1 MNLIDSAHG
10 ETVFDRRFPFLVG
23 TISLLGLLLRVLW
36 LPSQPPSVDDFSVA
50 ITAINYVE
58 AGQLGPTMW
67 NHPGLRNLFVYWSM
81 QLFGSGV
88 VGVKGWCVLFG
99 TFSVPLLAV
108 VTRRLSGSAPA
119 ALIAALLWAVEPLAI
134 DFSRQG
140 INDIYLAF
148 FPLLA
153 IWFALRFDEGRTPW
167 WLVASGAAFG
177 LGLASK
183 WSVVFPMAATG
194 GLLLSSLF
202 RERPVAPRL
211 AGRLSFLACSLVVLP
226 LTVYL
231 LTFYPWFGRGYAL
244 AEWPILQKAMYR
256 ETKLHTGYHKT
267 IQGDHRAWE
276 WFVRPVTYKESFFVR
291 TGEQEPTLPPSVE
304 ENVVLLLAVANP
316 LVWLMVLPAAAWTAW
331 RGIRARDRMLCFM
344 AMLFVISYLPFAV
357 AQRPIWV
364 NTAVAVLPFAF
375 MALGYALWDILGRIR
390 SLRMALAV
398 YLAAVLIISAPLYL
412 LAIGKGLRIP
422 YLREQLIRTFQ
433 LQHPSGG

>member
-1 MNLIDSAHG
+1 MKLLDSGHN
-10 ETVFDRRFPFLVG
+10 ETLFGWHFPFLVG
-23 TISLLGLLLRVLW
+23 AISILGFFLRVLW

-50 ITAINYVE
+50 ITAINYME

-67 NHPGLRNLFVYWSM
+67 NHPALRNLLVYWSM

-99 TFSVPLLAV
+99 TLSIPLLAV
-108 VTRRLSGSAPA
+108 VTRRLAGSAAA
-119 ALIAALLWAVEPLAI
+119 ALIAALLWTIEPLAI

-153 IWFALRFDEGRTPW
+153 IWCALRYDEGKIPL
-167 WLVASGAAFG
+167 WLVSSGVAFG

-183 WSVVFPMAATG
+183 WSVVFPLAATG

-202 RERPVAPRL
+202 RARLVTPRL

-231 LTFYPWFGRGYAL
+231 LTFYPWFGRGYSL
-244 AEWPILQKAMYR
+244 AEWSILQKAMYR

-276 WFVRPVTYKESFFVR
+276 WFVRPVTYEETFFVR
-291 TGEQEPTLPPSVE
+291 TVEQEAVRPPSIE

-316 LVWLMVLPAAAWTAW
+316 LVWLMVLPAAVWTAW
-331 RGIRARDRMLCFM
+331 RSIRTRDRMLCYM
-344 AMLFVISYLPFAV
+344 AVLFVISYLPFAV
-357 AQRPIWV
+357 AHRPVWV

-375 MALGYALWDILGRIR
+375 MLLGYALWDILGRSTSR
-390 SLRMALAV
+390 RKVLAAYLAV
-398 YLAAVLIISAPLYL
+398 ILIISAPLYL
-412 LAIGKGLRIP
+412 LAIGKGLRIS

-433 LQHPSGG
+433 IQHSSGD

>member
-1 MNLIDSAHG
+1 MNPMDFRRNV
-10 ETVFDRRFPFLVG
+10 TVFDRRFSFLFGAV
-23 TISLLGLLLRVLW
+23 SFLGFFLRVLW
-36 LPSQPPSVDDFSVA
+36 LSSQPPSVDDFSVA

-67 NHPGLRNLFVYWSM
+67 NHPGLRNLLVYWSM
-81 QLFGSGV
+81 QLFGSWV
-88 VGVKGWCVLFG
+88 VGVKGWSVLFG
-99 TFSVPLLAV
+99 TLSIPLLAV
-108 VTRRLSGSAPA
+108 VTRRLAGSAPA
-119 ALIAALLWAVEPLAI
+119 ALVAALLWAVEPLAI

-153 IWFALRFDEGRTPW
+153 IWCALRYDEGRTHW

-194 GLLLSSLF
+194 GLLLTSLF
-202 RERPVAPRL
+202 RERPGATRF
-211 AGRLSFLACSLVVLP
+211 AGRLSFLACSLVILP

-231 LTFYPWFGRGYAL
+231 LTFYSWFGRGYSL

-267 IQGDHRAWE
+267 IHGDHRAWE
-276 WFVRPVTYKESFFVR
+276 WFVKPVTYKETFFVR
-291 TGEQEPTLPPSVE
+291 TDAEEPVGPPSVE

-316 LVWLMVLPAAAWTAW
+316 LVWLMVLPTAVWTAW
-331 RGIRARDRMLCFM
+331 RGIRARDRMLGYM
-344 AMLFVISYLPFAV
+344 AVLFVISYLPFAV

-375 MALGYALWDILGRIR
+375 MVLGYALWDILGKSR
-390 SLRMALAV
+390 SRRRGLAV
-398 YLAAVLIISAPLYL
+398 YLAVVLVISAPLYL

-433 LQHPSGG
+433 LQHPSGD